1 MFLRIGK
8 SSRAPQSYVC
18 SNLRV
23 NFAQT
28 FKFFFDHGGFEIL
41 VGFLNYKMGNLI
53 YVPLYIVFRVVLNQK
68 VFLSFAVDEVNCLIQ

>member
-8 SSRAPQSYVC
+8 SSRASQNYVC

-28 FKFFFDHGGFEIL
+28 FKFFFGFEIL
-41 VGFLNYKMGNLI
+41 VGFPNYNMGNLI
-53 YVPLYIVFRVVLNQK
+53 YVPLYIVFRDVLN
-68 VFLSFAVDEVNCLIQ
+68 